1 MGWDG
6 EIGCGSERRRDRA
19 WLLAVVL
26 LISTVWITVLERPS
40 GASTA
45 GKDPAP
51 TCADGSPATVIDLPS
66 GAQEALC
73 EAAGTAAVTD
83 PAIELRKTVGTD
95 EAACATTDEIS
106 VVADTEVFYCFT
118 VENTGGVTMTVH
130 DLDDD
135 KLGTLLDGFEYK
147 LAPGASTFVTRSA
160 TIAEDTVNVATWSAT
175 DGSAIATSVD
185 SASVLVTG
193 ADLPGAPTIGTVGAR
208 EGTVTVDWTPPADDG
223 GSAVTGYVVSALVG
237 DTEVARLDL
246 GADARSAVLDGLV
259 NGTAHTVTVAAEN
272 AVGLGP
278 EDAAGPVT
286 PQWWLPWSSGP
297 VAVQQLFTWFTGVP
311 PTPAQQS
318 SWLAQ
323 LDGGTALPGD
333 LVAALRTGDDAIRN
347 VDPVVRLYSAYLTRI
362 PDAGGLNFWLGRR
375 RSGWTLA
382 RISSSFAGSSE
393 FQRRYGSLTNRQFV
407 EQIYLNVLGR
417 AGDPGGISFWT
428 GQLDRGVRS
437 RGQVMLNFSESNEY
451 VGKQADNVDAAVVFI
466 HLLGRAPTGA
476 ERTAFT
482 TALDG
487 GTPLAQLVR
496 QEIARPSFDA
506 RAG

>member
-1 MGWDG
+1 MVREAGR
-6 EIGCGSERRRDRA
+6 GSENERRRRDRA

-26 LISTVWITVLERPS
+26 IIGAVCVTALERPS
-40 GASTA
+40 GAATA
-45 GKDPAP
+45 GTEPAP
-51 TCADGSPATVIDLPS
+51 ACADGSTATVIDLPS
-66 GAQEALC
+66 GSQEALC
-73 EAAGTAAVTD
+73 RATTAAVD
-83 PAIELRKTVGTD
+83 PAIELSKTVGTD
-95 EAACATTDEIS
+95 ESTCASTDEIS
-106 VVADTEVFYCFT
+106 VVADTEVFYCFS

-135 KLGTLLDGFEYK
+135 KLGTLLDGFEFE

-175 DGSAIATSVD
+175 DGSALATSTD
-185 SASVLVTG
+185 TASVIVLA
-193 ADLPGAPTIGTVGAR
+193 ADVPGAPTIGTVGAT
-208 EGTVTVDWTPPADDG
+208 EGSISVAWSPPADDG
-223 GSAVTGYVVSALVG
+223 GSPVTGYVVRALAG
-237 DTEVARLDL
+237 ATEVARLDVD
-246 GADARSAVLDGLV
+246 ADARSAVLDGLA

-272 AVGLGP
+272 AAGLGP
-278 EDAAGPVT
+278 EDDAGPVT

-297 VAVQQLFTWFTGVP
+297 VAVQQLFTWFTGTP
-311 PTPAQQS
+311 PTSAQQS
-318 SWLAQ
+318 AWLAQ

-333 LVAALRTGDDAIRN
+333 LVAALRTGADATTN

-362 PDAGGLNFWLGRR
+362 PDASGLNFWLGRR

-382 RISSSFAGSSE
+382 EISSSFAGSSE

-417 AGDPGGISFWT
+417 PGDPGGISFWT
-428 GQLDRGVRS
+428 GQLDRAVRS
-437 RGQVMLNFSESNEY
+437 RGQVMLNFSESSEY
-451 VGKQADNVDAAVVFI
+451 VGKQADNVDAAVVYI
-466 HLLGRAPTGA
+466 HLLGRAPTIV

-487 GTPLAQLVR
+487 GTSLATLVR
-496 QEIARPSFDA
+496 REIARPSFDA

>member
-1 MGWDG
+1 MGWDA
-6 EIGCGSERRRDRA
+6 EMGSGNDQRRGRA
-19 WLLAVVL
+19 WLLAVVMV
-26 LISTVWITVLERPS
+26 IGAVWVTALEQPS

-45 GKDPAP
+45 GTDPAP

-73 EAAGTAAVTD
+73 EAATTAAVTD

-95 EAACATTDEIS
+95 ESACASTDEIS

-118 VENTGGVTMTVH
+118 VENTGGVTMTAH

-135 KLGTLLDGFEYK
+135 KLGTLLDGFAYV

-160 TIAEDTVNVATWSAT
+160 TIAEDTVNLATWSAT
-175 DGSAIATSVD
+175 DGSVSATSSD
-185 SASVLVTG
+185 TASVIVLA
-193 ADLPGAPTIGTVGAR
+193 ADLPGAPTIDTLALTEGAI
-208 EGTVTVDWTPPADDG
+208 TVDWVPPGDDG
-223 GSAVTGYVVSALVG
+223 GSPITGYVVRALDG
-237 DTEVARLDL
+237 ATEVARLEVD
-246 GADARSAVLDGLV
+246 ADARSAVLDGLE
-259 NGTAHTVTVAAEN
+259 NGTAHTVTVAAVN
-272 AVGLGP
+272 DVGSGP
-278 EDAAGPVT
+278 EDTAGPVT

-297 VAVQQLFTWFTGVP
+297 VAVQQLFTWFTGTP

-318 SWLAQ
+318 TWLAQ

-333 LVAALRTGDDAIRN
+333 LVAALRTGADATGN

-382 RISSSFAGSSE
+382 EISSSFASSSE

-417 AGDPGGISFWT
+417 PGDPGGISFWT
-428 GQLDRGVRS
+428 RQLDRRPNS
-437 RGQVMLNFSESNEY
+437 RGQVMLNFSESDEY
-451 VGKQADNVDAAVVFI
+451 VRKQADNVDAAVVYI
-466 HLLGRAPTGA
+466 HLLGRAPTTV

-482 TALDG
+482 TALGG

-496 QEIARPSFDA
+496 REIARPSFDA